1 MSKMAFDK
9 TTNSEKDTYVLKS
22 GNEKALSIARNVYLV
37 IAIAYVIYGLVG
49 TMQKMV
55 ENRIVVSITEKEFSR
70 FTFPSITFCYPYK
83 GNIGKEMKKIV
94 LQFEDEKGNEFSNR
108 SKQMTRKHIKF
119 QSTNTDSIFYYRNVF
134 S

>member
-1 MSKMAFDK
+1 MVFDK
-9 TTNSEKDTYVLKS
+9 TTNSENVAYVLKS
-22 GNEKALSIARNVYLV
+22 GNEKALSITRNVYLV

-70 FTFPSITFCYPYK
+70 FTFPSITFCYPYR

-94 LQFEDEKGNEFSNR
+94 LQFEDDKGNELSNR
-108 SKQMTRKHIKF
+108 SKRMTRKHDKF
-119 QSTNTDSIFYYRNVF
+119 
-134 S
+134 

>member
-1 MSKMAFDK
+1 MVFDK

-22 GNEKALSIARNVYLV
+22 GNQKALSIARNVYLV
-37 IAIAYVIYGLVG
+37 IAIAYVMYGLVG

-94 LQFEDEKGNEFSNR
+94 LQFEDKKGNELSNR
-108 SKQMTRKHIKF
+108 SKRMTRKHDKF
-119 QSTNTDSIFYYRNVF
+119 QSTNIHSIFDYRNIF

>member
-1 MSKMAFDK
+1 MVLDK
-9 TTNSEKDTYVLKS
+9 TTKSEKDTYVLKS
-22 GNEKALSIARNVYLV
+22 TNEKTLSIARNVYLV

>member
-1 MSKMAFDK
+1 MFDK

-22 GNEKALSIARNVYLV
+22 GNQKALSIARNVYLV
-37 IAIAYVIYGLVG
+37 IAIAYVMYGLVG

-94 LQFEDEKGNEFSNR
+94 LQFEDKKGNELSNR
-108 SKQMTRKHIKF
+108 SKRMTRKHDKF
-119 QSTNTDSIFYYRNVF
+119 QSTNIHSIFDYRNIF